1 MIIKSMN
8 KDLTKYGYPNQMEYD
23 NPNFN
28 GHQIGIAI
36 CIKNN
41 ITNKIE
47 ENLLSKSLG
56 DDKTRN
62 ELLKELLNND
72 NKIITDIITQCN
84 DENKLVPK
92 TIYYLP
98 YYITNHSRFKP
109 TILYSNVENYLNS
122 YYSIEVE
129 LLLVSDNT
137 CRYITVPIETQ
148 NVSIFDCINDLF
160 EYEDDLPDNNILNIV
175 KKDNEYILDFYSESG
190 ERFDLAFSKLED
202 FKNLIVSMRLISIT
216 TNNTKDTNE
225 NS

>member
-1 MIIKSMN
+1 MVIKSLN
-8 KDLTKYGYPNQMEYD
+8 KDLTKFGYPNQMEYD

-28 GHQIGIAI
+28 GHQIGVAI
-36 CIKNN
+36 CVKNN
-41 ITNKIE
+41 ITNEIE

-56 DDKTRN
+56 DDKTRDK
-62 ELLKELLNND
+62 LLKELLNND

-92 TIYYLP
+92 TIYYVP
-98 YYITNHSRFKP
+98 YYIVNHSRFKP

-122 YYSIEVE
+122 YYNIEVE

-137 CRYITVPIETQ
+137 CRYITVPIQTQ

-160 EYEDDLPDNNILNIV
+160 EYDDNNISDIV
-175 KKDNEYILDFYSESG
+175 KKDNDYILDFYSESG
-190 ERFDLAFSKLED
+190 ERFDLAFNKLED
-202 FKNLIVSMRLISIT
+202 IRNLIVSMRLINIT
-216 TNNTKDTNE
+216 TNRIKDTNE

>member
-1 MIIKSMN
+1 MIIKSLN
-8 KDLTKYGYPNQMEYD
+8 KDLTKFGYPNQMEYN

-56 DDKTRN
+56 DDKTRD
-62 ELLKELLNND
+62 ELLKELLNNN
-72 NKIITDIITQCN
+72 NKIVTDIITQCN

-98 YYITNHSRFKP
+98 YYIIDHSRFKP
-109 TILYSNVENYLNS
+109 TILYSNVENYLNN
-122 YYSIEVE
+122 YYSIEIE

-137 CRYITVPIETQ
+137 CRYITVPIQTQ
-148 NVSIFDCINDLF
+148 NISIFDCINDLF
-160 EYEDDLPDNNILNIV
+160 EYDNNISDIIE
-175 KKDNEYILDFYSESG
+175 KDNSYILDFYSESG
-190 ERFDLAFSKLED
+190 ERFDLAFNKLED
-202 FKNLIVSMRLISIT
+202 IRNLIVSMRLISII
-216 TNNTKDTNE
+216 TNSIKDTNE

>member
-1 MIIKSMN
+1 MIIKSLN
-8 KDLTKYGYPNQMEYD
+8 KDLTKFGYPNQMEYN

-56 DDKTRN
+56 DDKTRD
-62 ELLKELLNND
+62 ELLKELLNNN
-72 NKIITDIITQCN
+72 NKIVTDIITQCN

-98 YYITNHSRFKP
+98 YYIIDHSRFKP
-109 TILYSNVENYLNS
+109 TILYSNVENYLNN
-122 YYSIEVE
+122 YYSIEIE

-137 CRYITVPIETQ
+137 CRYITVPIQTQ
-148 NVSIFDCINDLF
+148 NISIFDCINDLF
-160 EYEDDLPDNNILNIV
+160 EYDNNISDIIE
-175 KKDNEYILDFYSESG
+175 KDNSYILDFYSESG
-190 ERFDLAFSKLED
+190 ERFDLAFNKLED
-202 FKNLIVSMRLISIT
+202 IRNLIVSMRLISIT
-216 TNNTKDTNE
+216 TNSIKDTNE

>member
-1 MIIKSMN
+1 MIIKSLN
-8 KDLTKYGYPNQMEYD
+8 KDLTKFGYPNQMEYN

-56 DDKTRN
+56 DDKTRD
-62 ELLKELLNND
+62 ELLKELLNNN
-72 NKIITDIITQCN
+72 NKIVTDIITQCN

-98 YYITNHSRFKP
+98 YYITDHSRFKP
-109 TILYSNVENYLNS
+109 TILYSNVENYLNN

-137 CRYITVPIETQ
+137 CRYITVPIQTQ
-148 NVSIFDCINDLF
+148 NVSIFDCVNDLF
-160 EYEDDLPDNNILNIV
+160 EYDNNISDIIE
-175 KKDNEYILDFYSESG
+175 KDNSYILDFYSESG
-190 ERFDLAFSKLED
+190 ERFDLAFNKLED
-202 FKNLIVSMRLISIT
+202 IRNLIVSMRLISIT
-216 TNNTKDTNE
+216 TNNIKDTNE

>member
-1 MIIKSMN
+1 MIIKSLN
-8 KDLTKYGYPNQMEYD
+8 KDLTKFGYPSQMEYN

-56 DDKTRN
+56 DDKTRD
-62 ELLKELLNND
+62 ELLKELLNNN
-72 NKIITDIITQCN
+72 NKIVTDIITQCN

-98 YYITNHSRFKP
+98 YYIIDHSRFKP
-109 TILYSNVENYLNS
+109 TILYSNVENYLNN
-122 YYSIEVE
+122 YYSIEIE

-137 CRYITVPIETQ
+137 CRYITVPIQTQ

-160 EYEDDLPDNNILNIV
+160 EYDNNISDIIE
-175 KKDNEYILDFYSESG
+175 KDNSYILDFYSESG
-190 ERFDLAFSKLED
+190 ERFDLAFNKLED
-202 FKNLIVSMRLISIT
+202 IRNLIVSMRLISIT
-216 TNNTKDTNE
+216 ANSIKDTNE